1 MRAEKRAPRR
11 RPLTTG
17 WNAFG
22 FQGARNRGSRQ
33 AMAQRSSALPEY
45 GCSRNSDSPSPS
57 AGPDAESQRAP
68 PVGLVAAW
76 CRSFPRDQFAMPS
89 QNGVGRDKRRHV
101 SQYAASSRC
110 PSTASRHRCASSN
123 CSRRPVSCA
132 FSVRFSSAK
141 ERDHITLLAL
151 QPSERDRLGSISTI
165 ERPRDWSAH

>member
-57 AGPDAESQRAP
+57 AGPDAESQRALAVRRVEPLPEHRQP
-68 PVGLVAAW
+68 PSLRIVQLQ
-76 CRSFPRDQFAMPS
+76 P
-89 QNGVGRDKRRHV
+89 
-101 SQYAASSRC
+101 
-110 PSTASRHRCASSN
+110 ASRQLC
-123 CSRRPVSCA
+123 
-132 FSVRFSSAK
+132 F
-141 ERDHITLLAL
+141 
-151 QPSERDRLGSISTI
+151 
-165 ERPRDWSAH
+165 